1 MSLSAT
7 SVTPPLDYEFEFT
20 NFTCAAPERE
30 SPLFITYHEF
40 KMGTSVLQ
48 GLTDVMRSVSYPPC
62 FLQEVELIDQSVPRI
77 ATIIPAVYP

>member
-1 MSLSAT
+1 MSLSVT
-7 SVTPPLDYEFEFT
+7 SVTPSLDHEFEFT
-20 NFTCAAPERE
+20 NLTCAAPERE
-30 SPLFITYHEF
+30 GSLFITYHEL

-48 GLTDVMRSVSYPPC
+48 GLTDAMRSVSCPPC